1 MLTALLLGALFCWG
15 NNAEISAKTI
25 TPDTMPGNGSAIIP
39 ITTEEYIDDKDMLIT
54 NGMKLTLQSDENKIE
69 CFTPSKYQNITTTK
83 EVETTE
89 KKVVQAKT
97 FKVLYWTAQ
106 IGADAER
113 GFSIG
118 NLPNGCTNEQAKEL
132 IEILT
137 DTSLNKDTLTTSI
150 KKYNEKNGTNIIWS
164 GPAGDPAW
172 DNTNIRTYN
181 PALVKRLNLQYK
193 DGEWT
198 WDAMRRDT
206 VDSHWAALNNY
217 PTGQSTVTITTKKK
231 VPVTEKVKV
240 GADLTID
247 QKSYLNIDRANLTT
261 DNNINVTDNSEL
273 DVDRTLTLN
282 QGQLLVDKNSVLQ
295 ASSIK
300 GNGIIRIEDA
310 KRVFVN
316 GDVESKLFHTKGNSQ
331 IEINGS
337 ITTKGLYNTGKL
349 TLTKEGGQL
358 TISQDKNTSQGSGSI
373 NLNSGIINATGSTMN
388 LNTKFI
394 NSGTILIKKLSIT
407 NEREFHIANGGLI
420 RTGDFEG
427 GSLIID
433 GDDPTFSNSSKLGR
447 ANITND
453 IKIIKLQN
461 NGILKAQGNIEAQ
474 VCPENTGIITGN
486 KNFKIC
492 SVISNTNPVTI
503 NNGKWLFSEGNIILG
518 ETVVLQNN
526 GIIKA
531 NVIKVPRQVQTLAE
545 DIYIKGNINLK
556 EKVKYF
562 DEATQDTDLINKE
575 QMTTALNQAKSK
587 LEKPYNE
594 GTGISIDEDQIQL
607 NTNLF
612 RLPTEENKFTL
623 VNYGHISL
631 GSVLLERENALKA
644 TITDIKNVK
653 NGKETIHSKDLI
665 NGSQLYA
672 VQQSI
677 AEFADRI
684 QTNKNQLE
692 ALKFSINAKKA
703 ELSGIQKN
711 LSTIK
716 ETKLNQ
722 DMSNLTTDG
731 EAVIK
736 SQVKKAIQKFQKD
749 MDVSTVQANVQEA
762 KVTTTANTLSSEN
775 NEPSI
780 MLTDVSANSDK
791 PGKAAANISK
801 EDITVKADLE
811 QTRKNLQNK
820 ADMDTMNVAAYTKQ
834 LAKGLTTGESVYH
847 ALQEAKEDRLVQ
859 AKGNALTIGANGT
872 EAKIDA
878 SKKNWTGILVDEKEA
893 GSMANVGYV
902 NQTLSMESSY
912 DRLSLMKKDL
922 EKDTNKGITKAAA
935 MAALKPIGHDE
946 EDKVS
951 FAMGYGHYED
961 GNAAAIGTFFRPN
974 QDVLIHLDITA
985 GAGKPS
991 MNTGVSFKVGKGSSY
1006 ASMTREELAA
1016 ENAAMKDQAEKQA
1029 ERIHTQKE
1037 KIEHLESVM
1046 QSIRF

>member
-1 MLTALLLGALFCWG
+1 MLTALLLGALFCLE

-54 NGMKLTLQSDENKIE
+54 NGMELTLQSDENKIE

-172 DNTNIRTYN
+172 DNTTIRTYN

-206 VDSHWAALNNY
+206 IDSHWAALDNY

-282 QGQLLVDKNSVLQ
+282 QGQLLVNKNSVLQ
-295 ASSIK
+295 ADNIK

-316 GDVESKLFHTKGNSQ
+316 GDVESKLFHTSGNSP

-337 ITTKGLYNTGKL
+337 ITTKGLYNTGEL

-358 TISQDKNTSQGSGSI
+358 TINEDKNTPPQRENI

-394 NSGTILIKKLSIT
+394 NSGAILIKKLSIT
-407 NEREFHIANGGLI
+407 NGGEFHIANGGVI
-420 RTGDFEG
+420 KTKDFEG

-433 GDDPTFSNSSKLGR
+433 GNDPTFSDSSKLGR

-453 IKIIKLQN
+453 IKIVRLQN
-461 NGILKAQGNIEAQ
+461 NGILAAQGNIETQ
-474 VCPENTGIITGN
+474 VYAGNTGIITGN

-492 SVISNTNPVTI
+492 SVISNMNPVTI
-503 NNGKWLFSEGNIILG
+503 NNGEWLFRNGNIILG
-518 ETVVLQNN
+518 GTVVLQNN

-531 NVIKVPRQVQTLAE
+531 NVIKVPRQVKTLAE

-556 EKVKYF
+556 GKVKYF

-631 GSVLLERENALKA
+631 GSVLLDSENALKA

-677 AEFADRI
+677 AGFADHI
-684 QTNKNQLE
+684 KTNKNQLE
-692 ALKFSINAKKA
+692 ALKSSINSKKE
-703 ELSGIQKN
+703 ELSSIQKN
-711 LSTIK
+711 LNAIK
-716 ETKLNQ
+716 GNKLSQ

-731 EAVIK
+731 KAVIK
-736 SQVKKAIQKFQKD
+736 SQVQKAIQKFQKD
-749 MDVSTVQANVQEA
+749 MDVSTVSDNKETLAE
-762 KVTTTANTLSSEN
+762 TTKKAIPTTKQKAAIILADL
-775 NEPSI
+775 P
-780 MLTDVSANSDK
+780 ANSDK
-791 PGKAAANISK
+791 PVKATANISK

-811 QTRKNLQNK
+811 QTRKNLQSK
-820 ADMDTMNVAAYTKQ
+820 ADVDTINIAAYTKQ
-834 LAKGLTTGESVYH
+834 LARDLATGESAYH
-847 ALQEAKEDRLVQ
+847 AIQEAKKDRLVQ
-859 AKGNALTIGANGT
+859 AKGNTLTVGANGT
-872 EAKIDA
+872 ETKIDT

-893 GSMANVGYV
+893 GSMANIGYV

-912 DRLSLMKKDL
+912 DRLFLMKKEL
-922 EKDTNKGITKAAA
+922 EKDTNKGIAKAAA
-935 MAALKPIGHDE
+935 MAALKPIGNDE

-951 FAMGYGHYED
+951 FAIGYGHYKD
-961 GNAAAIGTFFRPN
+961 GNAAAIGTFFRPS
-974 QDVLIHLDITA
+974 QDILIHLDITA

-1016 ENAAMKDQAEKQA
+1016 ENAAMKNQAEKQA
-1029 ERIHTQKE
+1029 EKINTQKE

>member
-1 MLTALLLGALFCWG
+1 MLTALLLSALFCWG
-15 NNAEISAKTI
+15 NNAEINAKTI
-25 TPDTMPGNGSAIIP
+25 TPDTMPGNVG
-39 ITTEEYIDDKDMLIT
+39 ITNEGLYDDKDMLIT
-54 NGMKLTLQSDENKIE
+54 NGMKLTLQSDETQIE

-83 EVETTE
+83 EIETTE

-97 FKVLYWTAQ
+97 FKVCYWTAQ

-172 DNTNIRTYN
+172 DNTNIRTYD

-193 DGEWT
+193 NGEWT

-247 QKSYLNIDRANLTT
+247 QKSYLNIERADLTT
-261 DNNINVTDNSEL
+261 DNNINVTNNSEL

-295 ASSIK
+295 AGSIK

-316 GDVESKLFHTKGNSQ
+316 GDVESKLFHTSGNSP

-337 ITTKGLYNTGKL
+337 ITTKGLYNTGEL

-358 TISQDKNTSQGSGSI
+358 TINEDKNTPPQRENI

-394 NSGTILIKKLSIT
+394 NSGAILIKKLSIT
-407 NEREFHIANGGLI
+407 NGGEFHIANGGVI
-420 RTGDFEG
+420 RTEDFEG

-433 GDDPTFSNSSKLGR
+433 GDDPTFSNSSKFGM
-447 ANITND
+447 AKVAND
-453 IKIIKLQN
+453 IKIGRLQN
-461 NGILKAQGNIEAQ
+461 NGILTAQGDIETQ
-474 VCPENTGIITGN
+474 VCAENTGIITGN

-503 NNGKWLFSEGNIILG
+503 NNGKWLFSEGNIILD

-556 EKVKYF
+556 GKVKYF
-562 DEATQDTDLINKE
+562 EEATQDTDLINKE
-575 QMTTALNQAKSK
+575 QLTTALNQAKPQ
-587 LEKPYNE
+587 LEKTYKE
-594 GTGISIDEDQIQL
+594 GNGISIGEQNQIQL

-612 RLPTEENKFTL
+612 SLPTEKNKFTL
-623 VNYGHISL
+623 VNYGHMQIPEIL
-631 GSVLLERENALKA
+631 QGGKDALKV

-677 AEFADRI
+677 AGFADRI
-684 QTNKNQLE
+684 KTNKKQLE
-692 ALKFSINAKKA
+692 ALKSSINAKQA

-711 LSTIK
+711 LNTIK

-731 EAVIK
+731 KAIIK
-736 SQVKKAIQKFQKD
+736 NQVKKAIQKLQQD
-749 MDVSTVQANVQEA
+749 MDVSTGQVNIQEA
-762 KVTTTANTLSSEN
+762 KVTTTANALSSEN

-780 MLTDVSANSDK
+780 MLADLPANNDK
-791 PGKAAANISK
+791 PVKTAANISK
-801 EDITVKADLE
+801 EDIAVKADLE
-811 QTRKNLQNK
+811 QTRKKLQNE

-834 LAKGLTTGESVYH
+834 LAGELATGKSAYH
-847 ALQEAKEDRLVQ
+847 AIQEAKKDRLVQ
-859 AKGNALTIGANGT
+859 AKENTLTVGANST
-872 EAKIDA
+872 ETKIDA
-878 SKKNWTGILVDEKEA
+878 SKKNWTGISVNEKET

-922 EKDTNKGITKAAA
+922 EKDTNKGIAKAAA
-935 MAALKPIGHDE
+935 MAALKPIGNDE

-951 FAMGYGHYED
+951 IAIGYGHYKD

-974 QDVLIHLDITA
+974 QDILIHLDVTA

-991 MNTGVSFKVGKGSSY
+991 MNTGVSFKIGKGSNY
-1006 ASMTREELAA
+1006 ASMTREELAT

-1046 QSIRF
+1046 QSIQF